1 MRTLGFGIA
10 ALLLATPAY
19 ATASLS
25 CSADDK
31 SLRFSAEGIVSH
43 GVGETVAQF
52 AGELEVRLKEA
63 PPGLRKLPLALE
75 HLTQRWL
82 HGREVKLRLFRERE
96 GEGQGSVELV
106 VETRRAANDE
116 TEFSGSYVLTVSS
129 EDAAPGTPARTLKAR
144 GRASCSLG

>member
-1 MRTLGFGIA
+1 MRTSGFAIA

-25 CSADDK
+25 CSADDR

-52 AGELEVRLKEA
+52 AGELEVRLKDA

-116 TEFSGSYVLTVSS
+116 TAFSGSYALLVSG
-129 EDAAPGTPARTLKAR
+129 EDTAPGAPARTLKAR

>member
-1 MRTLGFGIA
+1 MRTPGFGIL

-43 GVGETVAQF
+43 GVGEAVAQF
-52 AGELEVRLKEA
+52 AGELEVRLKDA

-75 HLTQRWL
+75 HLNAALAARA
-82 HGREVKLRLFRERE
+82 G
-96 GEGQGSVELV
+96 GQAQAVP
-106 VETRRAANDE
+106 R
-116 TEFSGSYVLTVSS
+116 
-129 EDAAPGTPARTLKAR
+129 AR
-144 GRASCSLG
+144 GRGPGLRRTRRRDAAGG